1 VSGAWKEF
9 EEESRSASR
18 RVLVF
23 GAVLAV
29 VVLAAL
35 RYFGGNEGHGP
46 AESPAGPVTVD
57 VTPTPTFRLESVTE
71 IPPPSGAQSAAG
83 LAGRGG
89 SQTVVGVYEC
99 VVNGQRVLS
108 DRPCGPEAQART
120 VVVDQPD
127 SRDVAQAQQRTEEAQ
142 ASSAPRAYSQPQ
154 AASGEA
160 AAAVGST
167 GSTDASACAAVDQA
181 IAVLNARMRQP
192 YTSQEGEWLRAEWH
206 RLQDQRAALNC
217 GR

>member
-1 VSGAWKEF
+1 MSGAWKEF

-57 VTPTPTFRLESVTE
+57 VTPTPTFRLESLTE

-83 LAGRGG
+83 LSGRGG

-99 VVNGQRVLS
+99 VVKGQRVLS

-120 VVVDQPD
+120 VTVDQPD
-127 SRDVAQAQQRTEEAQ
+127 ARDVALAQWRTWAAQ
-142 ASSAPRAYSQPQ
+142 ASSAPRAYSQPPDATGGVAV
-154 AASGEA
+154 AADA
-160 AAAVGST
+160 AGS
-167 GSTDASACAAVDQA
+167 ASANECAAVDEA
-181 IAVLNARMRQP
+181 IAQLNARMRQG
-192 YTSQEGEWLRAEWH
+192 YTSQEGEWYRVEWH

>member
-1 VSGAWKEF
+1 MSGAWKEF

-29 VVLAAL
+29 VVLGAL

-57 VTPTPTFRLESVTE
+57 VTPTPIFRLESVTE

-83 LAGRGG
+83 LSGRGG

-99 VVNGQRVLS
+99 VVKGQRVLS
-108 DRPCGPEAQART
+108 DRPCGPEAQVRA
-120 VVVDQPD
+120 VVVDRPD
-127 SRDVAQAQQRTEEAQ
+127 PRDVVQAQQRTQAAQ
-142 ASSAPRAYSQPQ
+142 AGTPPAVYRSASTSTAGTTPAEPS
-154 AASGEA
+154 EA
-160 AAAVGST
+160 AN
-167 GSTDASACAAVDQA
+167 ASACATVDRE
-181 IAVLNARMRQP
+181 IAALNARMRQG
-192 YTSQEGEWLRAEWH
+192 YTSQEGEWMRQRW
-206 RLQDQRAALNC
+206 RDLQKRRAALKC
-217 GR
+217 GK